1 MSGLPK
7 YSTGGTIHVIINNQV
22 SFTTNPVDARP
33 DDVSLLFFDCFLIF
47 LFIISR
53 LDTN

>member
-7 YSTGGTIHVIINNQV
+7 YSTGGTIHVIINNQI

-33 DDVSLLFFDCFLIF
+33 DDVLNSIFFQFNESLSC
-47 LFIISR
+47 
-53 LDTN
+53 